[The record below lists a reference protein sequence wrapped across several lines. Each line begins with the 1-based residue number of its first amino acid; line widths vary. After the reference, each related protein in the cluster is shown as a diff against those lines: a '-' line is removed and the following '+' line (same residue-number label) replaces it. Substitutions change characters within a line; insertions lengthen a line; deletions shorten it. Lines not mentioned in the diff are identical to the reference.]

1 LRVPGSPQCVDLA
14 YLIAPVLQYP
24 PPPTALDARFHDVA
38 FASHAASGWSIHCG
52 VEVTELSTNK
62 QHTLSHL
69 RVLFVGRSL
78 SILTPCPGLS
88 HYHTSIGGHFWW
100 LLQPAFPSFTDLFHY
115 FFADLCRTL
124 NLNLK
129 QTYTLN
135 PCFTD
140 LFLKC
145 FFLQLVHCIFFP
157 SIFVH
162 VHVCC
167 FCLCVCMCVC
177 VYVCMC
183 VCVCRDDVV

>member
-1 LRVPGSPQCVDLA
+1 MRNHGPRAVLPYIYIY
-14 YLIAPVLQYP
+14 YLSLLCMRNP
-24 PPPTALDARFHDVA
+24 
-38 FASHAASGWSIHCG
+38 AASGWRIHEPRGFGWRIHCG

-62 QHTLSHL
+62 QHSLSHL
-69 RVLFVGRSL
+69 RVLFVGRFL

-140 LFLKC
+140 LFLQMFLPPISKLH
-145 FFLQLVHCIFFP
+145 FFV
-157 SIFVH
+157 
-162 VHVCC
+162 
-167 FCLCVCMCVC
+167 
-177 VYVCMC
+177 
-183 VCVCRDDVV
+183 